1 MTRRKRRTRDERKT
15 DEGRWNPGLL
25 HLAGAALL
33 LSLIVALALRSH
45 TGQRLGLPGAYV
57 WVTALLI
64 AFFLRLLHLARFLLP
79 PEAEHQGARG
89 WQEGLR
95 MLLYHFF
102 VLTLPRNFRDN
113 MQRGGGG
120 GAPQLPDS
128 FSQFQAG
135 FVDSHLA
142 LALGKGTGFSRAAG
156 PGYVRLNKGEHIS
169 DVIDLRRQVRRHGIE
184 ALTRDGIALQTSL
197 SLIFRVDRPERDVEP
212 SIPYPH
218 DGSSI
223 FRLTYADGVGDDSEI
238 PWDDRVVNHAVSL
251 LVAEIARYRLDQL
264 YQPDVTEIAD
274 AVSVHELAAE
284 VQRRL
289 DEQLLRLFDC
299 SRAEECPLEILSVS
313 VGQMQPPT
321 DVVQQRIR
329 NWQNAWERR
338 QAIAEAES
346 RADGIKTIQQIRSRA
361 LAELIE
367 TVTENVEQM
376 VDSDRER
383 LSEIVMLRMTQ
394 MVDRLLQDPQVQS
407 QAPDD
412 IFDTVSEAR
421 TWLKELPAT
430 NRE

>member
-1 MTRRKRRTRDERKT
+1 MTRRKRRTRDERIA
-15 DEGRWNPGLL
+15 DQERWNPGLL

-64 AFFLRLLHLARFLLP
+64 AFFLRLVHLARFLLP
-79 PEAEHQGARG
+79 PEAEHQGARS

-102 VLTLPRNFRDN
+102 VLTLPRNFRDDLH
-113 MQRGGGG
+113 RSSSSGT
-120 GAPQLPDS
+120 PELPDS
-128 FSQFQAG
+128 FAQFQAG

-169 DVIDLRRQVRRHGIE
+169 DAIDLRRQVRRRELE
-184 ALTRDGIALQTSL
+184 ALTRDGITLETSL
-197 SLIFRVDRPERDVEP
+197 SLIFHVDRAGD
-212 SIPYPH
+212 SDHAIPYPH

-223 FRLTYADGVGDDSEI
+223 FRLTYADGMGDDSEI
-238 PWDDRVVNHAVSL
+238 PWDERIGDHAVSL

-264 YQPDVTEIAD
+264 YQPDVTEVAD
-274 AVSVHELAAE
+274 AVSAHKIAADVH
-284 VQRRL
+284 RRL

-299 SRAEECPLEILSVS
+299 SRAEECPLEILNVS
-313 VGQMQPPT
+313 VGQMRPPP
-321 DVVQQRIR
+321 DVVEQRIR
-329 NWQNAWERR
+329 NWQNAWKRR
-338 QAIAEAES
+338 QTLADAES
-346 RADGIKTIQQIRSRA
+346 RADGIRTIQEVRARA
-361 LAELIE
+361 LAQLIE
-367 TVTENVEQM
+367 SVTENVEQM
-376 VDSDRER
+376 VDSDREK